1 MVSILMMPSKIATL
15 GLLKIKIFLNK
26 GYDVII
32 SVYDVNN
39 KNSSWTKCGNSS
51 ISMSEVIITSILEG
65 FD

>member
-15 GLLKIKIFLNK
+15 GLKIKIFLNK

-39 KNSSWTKCGNSS
+39 KNSSWAKCGNSS